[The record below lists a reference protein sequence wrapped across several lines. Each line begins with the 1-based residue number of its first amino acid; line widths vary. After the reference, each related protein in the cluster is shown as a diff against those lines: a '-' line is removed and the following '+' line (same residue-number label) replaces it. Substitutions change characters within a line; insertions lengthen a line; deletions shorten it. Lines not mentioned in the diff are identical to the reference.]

1 MLKPAMAIPTFDRFI
16 EPLLRYLAAHP
27 DGATRSDASE
37 ALADS
42 VGISPEERQ
51 QLLPSGMQQIYR
63 NRIGWAHDRLKR
75 AGLSSSPR
83 RGYWLLTPEGRKCI
97 AKFPKGIPGDEIG
110 KLAFLSRKA
119 SGTGKGKKAHD
130 DDLEEATS
138 AFKSPEERIEDA
150 LKELRESVILELLEL
165 LAGVHPASF
174 ESMVLE
180 VLHAMGYGTSRED
193 LERVGGSGDGGIDG
207 IISLDKLGLEKVYVQ
222 AKRWK
227 SDVGSAVIRE
237 FVGGLQLKGADK
249 GVLITTSSFT
259 KDARDAAE
267 RARGS
272 VVLVDGR
279 RLAQLMLDHEV
290 GVTHQKRLAI
300 PKVDSDY
307 FEN

>member
-1 MLKPAMAIPTFDRFI
+1 MAIPTFDRFI
-16 EPLLRYLAAHP
+16 EPLLRYLATHP
-27 DGATRSDASE
+27 DGATASDAGE
-37 ALADS
+37 AVANAAGVTSD
-42 VGISPEERQ
+42 EKQ
-51 QLLPSGMQQIYR
+51 QLIPSGIQPIYK

-83 RGYWLLTPEGRKCI
+83 RGYWLLTAEGHKFI
-97 AKFPKGIPGDEIG
+97 AKFPKGIPSDEVG
-110 KLAFLSRKA
+110 RLAFLSRKT
-119 SGTGKGKKAHD
+119 SGAGKGKKAHD
-130 DDLEEATS
+130 DELEETTS

-150 LKELRESVILELLEL
+150 LKELRESVVHELLEL
-165 LAGVHPASF
+165 LARVHPASF

-249 GVLITTSSFT
+249 GVLITTSTFT
-259 KDARDAAE
+259 KDARDAAD

-279 RLAQLMLDHEV
+279 RLAQLMIDHEV

>member
-1 MLKPAMAIPTFDRFI
+1 MAIPTFDKFI
-16 EPLLRYLAAHP
+16 EPLLRYLAKSSE
-27 DGATRSDASE
+27 GASAGDAGE
-37 ALADS
+37 AVADIAG
-42 VGISPEERQ
+42 VTDEERQ
-51 QLLPSGMQQIYR
+51 QLLPSGIQQIYK

-83 RGYWLLTPEGRKCI
+83 RGFWLLTVEGQKYVAKYPKAIPDEEVRRLAFPHRKSV
-97 AKFPKGIPGDEIG
+97 ATGRGKKSANDEGDEVV
-110 KLAFLSRKA
+110 A
-119 SGTGKGKKAHD
+119 S
-130 DDLEEATS
+130 
-138 AFKSPEERIEDA
+138 FKSPEERIEDA
-150 LKELRESVILELLEL
+150 LRELRESVAHELLDL
-165 LAGVHPASF
+165 LSRVNPTSF

-180 VLHAMGYGTSRED
+180 VLHAMGYGTSRDD
-193 LERVGGSGDGGIDG
+193 LERVGGGGDGGIDG

-249 GVLITTSSFT
+249 GVLITTSAFT

-279 RLAQLMLDHEV
+279 RLAQLMIDHEV

-307 FEN
+307 FEG

>member
-1 MLKPAMAIPTFDRFI
+1 MAIPTFDRFI
-16 EPLLRYLAAHP
+16 EPLLRYLASHAE
-27 DGATRSDASE
+27 GATASE
-37 ALADS
+37 ASEAVADAAG
-42 VGISPEERQ
+42 VTPEERQ
-51 QLLPSGMQQIYR
+51 QLLPSGMQQIYK

-83 RGYWLLTPEGRKCI
+83 RGFWLLTSDGIKYV
-97 AKFPKGIPGDEIG
+97 AKYPKGIPGDEIAR
-110 KLAFLSRKA
+110 LAFLSRKA
-119 SGTGKGKKAHD
+119 SGAGKGKKTGD
-130 DDLEEATS
+130 DEQDEPSS

-150 LKELRESVILELLEL
+150 LKELRESVIHEILDL
-165 LAGVHPASF
+165 LARVPPASF

-180 VLHAMGYGTSRED
+180 VLHAMGYGASRGD

-279 RLAQLMLDHEV
+279 RLAQLMIDHEV

-307 FEN
+307 FES

>member
-1 MLKPAMAIPTFDRFI
+1 MAIPTFDKFI
-16 EPLLRYLAAHP
+16 EPLLRYLATQP
-27 DGATRSDASE
+27 DGVSAGDASE
-37 ALADS
+37 AVADLAGVTID
-42 VGISPEERQ
+42 ERQ
-51 QLLPSGMQQIYR
+51 QLLPSGIQQIYK

-83 RGYWLLTPEGRKCI
+83 RGFWQITPTGQKFVGKHSKALPAEEVRRLAFPHRKAAASGRKSS
-97 AKFPKGIPGDEIG
+97 DEE
-110 KLAFLSRKA
+110 L
-119 SGTGKGKKAHD
+119 D
-130 DDLEEATS
+130 EAAGS
-138 AFKSPEERIEDA
+138 FKSPEERIEDA
-150 LKELRESVILELLEL
+150 LRELRESVVHELLDFL
-165 LAGVHPASF
+165 SRVNPTSF
-174 ESMVLE
+174 EYIVLE
-180 VLHAMGYGTSRED
+180 VLNEMGYGTSRDD

-249 GVLITTSSFT
+249 GVLITTSTFT

-279 RLAQLMLDHEV
+279 RLAQLMIDHEV
-290 GVTHQKRLAI
+290 GVTHQKRLTI

-307 FEN
+307 FDGL